1 MDITS
6 ILDEPEH
13 PRRPINAL
21 ARLQKEAQRMEA
33 ITRPLRQWEEMQRH
47 LAPLR
52 QFEEMRRHLAPLR
65 QLEEM
70 QRHLAPLRQLKEIK
84 QRLGPF
90 HKWEAEQK
98 LIASLGHWEQ
108 LQKSAGLHAQRLL
121 ERHLP
126 ITQTELRLREALE
139 VPHLNALRDAVTA
152 HEHIRNATQ
161 HEHWFGK
168 FHRQATG
175 GILAQELARQFEYAN
190 PALTAL
196 AEAQKAFSRIA
207 ASLPDVDA
215 SLFQFDENA
224 EQAAEDE
231 IGAITEAATAEP
243 TLAASLAQIAA
254 ALAAQQNP
262 TVKARLCLFF
272 MWLMATI
279 AAGYI
284 QAIISQQIT
293 SSAPQSQPEA
303 VKSIKVAAR
312 SAAGSAELLIEY
324 RFVSARAVNIRQNP
338 RARSPKLAELPFGS
352 AVRLLRKEG
361 DFALVVWT
369 DRSSGAEIQ
378 GWVFARYL
386 QKFS

>member
-1 MDITS
+1 MDVTS

-13 PRRPINAL
+13 PSRPNSAL
-21 ARLQKEAQRMEA
+21 ARLQKEAQRIEA
-33 ITRPLRQWEEMQRH
+33 ITRPLRQWEEMH
-47 LAPLR
+47 
-52 QFEEMRRHLAPLR
+52 RHLAPLR

-70 QRHLAPLRQLKEIK
+70 QRHLAPLRQLEEIK
-84 QRLGPF
+84 QHLGSS
-90 HKWEAEQK
+90 HEWVAEQK
-98 LIASLGHWEQ
+98 LLASLGHWEN

-126 ITQTELRLREALE
+126 ISQTELRLRAAFEA
-139 VPHLNALRDAVTA
+139 PHLNALKDAATA

-161 HEHWFGK
+161 HEQWFSK
-168 FHRQATG
+168 FHRQANG
-175 GILAQELARQFEYAN
+175 GILAQELTRQFEYVN

-196 AEAQKAFSRIA
+196 AEAQRAFNRIA

-215 SLFQFDENA
+215 SLFEFDENA
-224 EQAAEDE
+224 EQRAEEE
-231 IGAITEAATAEP
+231 IEAITEAATAEP

-254 ALAAQQNP
+254 ALSAQQNP
-262 TVKARLCLFF
+262 TLKARLCLFF
-272 MWLMATI
+272 IWLVGTI

-284 QAIISQQIT
+284 QAIVSQQVT
-293 SSAPQSQPEA
+293 SSAPKSQPEA

-312 SAAGSAELLIEY
+312 SATGSTELLIEY
-324 RFVSARAVNIRQNP
+324 RFVSARAVNVRLNP

-352 AVRLLRKEG
+352 AVRLLRKDG

-369 DRSSGAEIQ
+369 DQSSGAEIQ